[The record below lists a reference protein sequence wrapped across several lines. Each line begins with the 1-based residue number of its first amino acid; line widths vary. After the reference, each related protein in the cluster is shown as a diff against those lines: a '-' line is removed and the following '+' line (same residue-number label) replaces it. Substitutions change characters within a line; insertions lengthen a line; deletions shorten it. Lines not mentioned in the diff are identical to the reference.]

1 MTVLRKASVALLL
14 LAALPGGC
22 VRVRVT
28 PEYEALDVVS
38 VNGVGKVSVTPDT
51 MLVDVGVE
59 ARVPALAD
67 ATADASRRMT
77 EVLARVKALGVAA
90 QDITTVAYS
99 VDPIAAPRR
108 TDEEASRIVAYRVVN
123 VVRLR
128 IRDLTA
134 GGPVVDGA
142 VAAGANTISAL
153 QFTVNDPAHAE
164 SEARALAVRAAATKA
179 KEIAVAAGAR
189 LGDLLSVTEG
199 VGPRPIVAQAAAVM
213 AARPSGPGPV
223 EAGQLEIV
231 VNVHARYR
239 IVPR

>member
-1 MTVLRKASVALLL
+1 MLRKASVALLL

-77 EVLARVKALGVAA
+77 EVLARVKALGVAD

-153 QFTVNDPAHAE
+153 QFTVNDPVHAE

-179 KEIAVAAGAR
+179 KEIAVAAGSR

>member
-1 MTVLRKASVALLL
+1 MLRKASVALLL

-153 QFTVNDPAHAE
+153 QFTVNDPVHAE

-179 KEIAVAAGAR
+179 KEIAVAAGSR

>member
-1 MTVLRKASVALLL
+1 MPRKASVALLL
-14 LAALPGGC
+14 CATLLGGC

-28 PEYEALDVVS
+28 PEYEAVNVVTVDGVGRVS
-38 VNGVGKVSVTPDT
+38 VRPDT

-77 EVLARVKALGVAA
+77 EVLARVKALGIPD

-99 VDPIAAPRR
+99 VDPIVAPRR

-128 IRDLTA
+128 IRDLAA

-153 QFTVNDPAHAE
+153 QLTVNDPAHAE
-164 SEARALAVRAAATKA
+164 SEARALAVGEAAAKA
-179 KEIAVAAGAR
+179 KEIAAAAGSR

-199 VGPRPIVAQAAAVM
+199 AGPRPIVAQAAAVM

-231 VNVHARYR
+231 VNVQARYR

>member
-1 MTVLRKASVALLL
+1 VTVPRKASVALLL
-14 LAALPGGC
+14 CATLLGGC

-28 PEYEALDVVS
+28 PEYEAVNVVT
-38 VNGVGKVSVTPDT
+38 VNGVGRVSVRPDT

-59 ARVPALAD
+59 ARVPPLAD
-67 ATADASRRMT
+67 AAADASRRMT
-77 EVLARVKALGVAA
+77 EVLARVKALGIPD

-99 VDPIAAPRR
+99 VDPIVAPRR
-108 TDEEASRIVAYRVVN
+108 TEEEGSRIVAYRVVN

-128 IRDLTA
+128 IRDLSA

-164 SEARALAVRAAATKA
+164 SEARALAVREAATKA
-179 KEIAVAAGAR
+179 KEIAAAAGAR
-189 LGDLLSVTEG
+189 LEDLLSVTEG
-199 VGPRPIVAQAAAVM
+199 AVPHPIVAQAAAIM

-231 VNVHARYR
+231 VNVQARYH

>member
-1 MTVLRKASVALLL
+1 MLRKASVALLL

-153 QFTVNDPAHAE
+153 QFTVNDPVHAE

-179 KEIAVAAGAR
+179 KEIAAAAGSR

>member
-1 MTVLRKASVALLL
+1 
-14 LAALPGGC
+14 
-22 VRVRVT
+22 
-28 PEYEALDVVS
+28 
-38 VNGVGKVSVTPDT
+38 
-51 MLVDVGVE
+51 VDRIV
-59 ARVPALAD
+59 
-67 ATADASRRMT
+67 
-77 EVLARVKALGVAA
+77 
-90 QDITTVAYS
+90 
-99 VDPIAAPRR
+99 APRR

-128 IRDLTA
+128 IRDLAA

-153 QFTVNDPAHAE
+153 QLTVNDPAHAE
-164 SEARALAVRAAATKA
+164 SEARALAVGEAAAKA
-179 KEIAVAAGAR
+179 KEIAAAAGSR

-199 VGPRPIVAQAAAVM
+199 AGPRPIVAQAAAVM

-231 VNVHARYR
+231 VNVQARYR

>member
-38 VNGVGKVSVTPDT
+38 VNGVGKVS
-51 MLVDVGVE
+51 
-59 ARVPALAD
+59 
-67 ATADASRRMT
+67 ASRRMT
-77 EVLARVKALGVAA
+77 EVLARVKALGIPD

-99 VDPIAAPRR
+99 VDPIVAPRR

>member
-1 MTVLRKASVALLL
+1 MLRKASVALLL

-153 QFTVNDPAHAE
+153 QFTVNDPVHAE

-179 KEIAVAAGAR
+179 NEIAVAAGSR

-199 VGPRPIVAQAAAVM
+199 AGPRPIVAQAAAVM

>member
-1 MTVLRKASVALLL
+1 MLLKASVALLL
-14 LAALPGGC
+14 FAALLGGC
-22 VRVRVT
+22 VTVRVT
-28 PEYEALDVVS
+28 PEYESPNVIS
-38 VNGVGKVSVTPDT
+38 VNGVGRVSMKPDA
-51 MLVDVGVE
+51 MVVDVGVD
-59 ARVPALAD
+59 ARAPALAD

-77 EVLARVKALGVAA
+77 GLLARVKALGVRD
-90 QDITTVAYS
+90 QDITTVVYS

-128 IRDLTA
+128 IRDLAA

-164 SEARALAVRAAATKA
+164 SEARALAVREAAAKA
-179 KEIAVAAGAR
+179 KEIAAAAGAR

-199 VGPRPIVAQAAAVM
+199 AVPRPIVTRAAAVM
-213 AARPSGPGPV
+213 AAGPSGPGPV

-231 VNVHARYR
+231 VNVQARYR
-239 IVPR
+239 LVPR

>member
-1 MTVLRKASVALLL
+1 MLRKASVALLL

-179 KEIAVAAGAR
+179 KEIAVAAGSR

>member
-1 MTVLRKASVALLL
+1 MRLTAPLALLL
-14 LAALPGGC
+14 FAALLGGC

-28 PEYEALDVVS
+28 PESEYESPNVS
-38 VNGVGKVSVTPDT
+38 VSGVGRVSVRPDT
-51 MLVDVGVE
+51 MFVDVAVD
-59 ARVPALAD
+59 ARAAALAD
-67 ATADASRRMT
+67 ATVDASRRIVG
-77 EVLARVKALGVAA
+77 VLARVKSLGVTD

-108 TDEEASRIVAYRVVN
+108 TDEDASRIVAYRVVN

-128 IRDLTA
+128 IRDLPA
-134 GGPVVDGA
+134 GGSVVDGA

-153 QFTVNDPAHAE
+153 QFTVNDPAPAK
-164 SEARALAVRAAATKA
+164 SQARALAVKEAAAKA
-179 KEIAVAAGAR
+179 KEIAAAGAR

-199 VGPRPIVAQAAAVM
+199 AGPHPIVTRAAAVM
-213 AARPSGPGPV
+213 ATGPSGPGPV

-231 VNVHARYR
+231 VTVQARYR